1 MGTRWG
7 ITTWIQKGESLAAG
21 REGAPGAGGRRSNA
35 WRSVVTER
43 SKYIRYLGYE
53 LGEAPYEEFYD
64 LERDP
69 GETKNLAGDR
79 AYAGQVEEARRRAD
93 YITDHYPAAQM
104 TWATACAADRHII

>member
-1 MGTRWG
+1 M
-7 ITTWIQKGESLAAG
+7 
-21 REGAPGAGGRRSNA
+21 
-35 WRSVVTER
+35 TER

-104 TWATACAADRHII
+104 TWATACAADRHIICPVVFLAAGWYDSGVGTMRRCAVERKEKKRCLRSMF

>member
-1 MGTRWG
+1 M
-7 ITTWIQKGESLAAG
+7 
-21 REGAPGAGGRRSNA
+21 
-35 WRSVVTER
+35 TER

-104 TWATACAADRHII
+104 TWGTACAADRQII